1 VAVAE
6 RFMADLGIILFK
18 KVVPHASE
26 INSWIVSKV
35 AANLRW
41 DFKQSRQIL
50 LHHCPH
56 HARYLHSWGSIIGI
70 KRKSDPL
77 VFDFFS

>member
-1 VAVAE
+1 
-6 RFMADLGIILFK
+6 MADLGIILFT
-18 KVVPHASE
+18 KVVSHASQ
-26 INSWIVSKV
+26 ISSWIVRKV

-56 HARYLHSWGSIIGI
+56 HARNLHNWGSIIGI
-70 KRKSDPL
+70 KRIGEPL